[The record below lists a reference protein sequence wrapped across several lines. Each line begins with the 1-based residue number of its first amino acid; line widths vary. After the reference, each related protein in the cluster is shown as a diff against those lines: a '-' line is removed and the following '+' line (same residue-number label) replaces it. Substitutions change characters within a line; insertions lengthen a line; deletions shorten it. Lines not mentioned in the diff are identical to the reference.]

1 MNPEVSGLEPQSK
14 KEVKT
19 EGHKIQLK
27 FCFKNKRKA
36 FKKHAHIVQ
45 GEPFSW
51 GVKIKNIDNKPT
63 PPSKIVLGHIQDLN
77 EKFFQSMEEE
87 ELFVRALNPGE
98 EIYVN
103 VDTTTI
109 FLEGMQWAQIDII
122 PNDKNVHFETYQ
134 FDDHHQLIKLYS
146 NCEEDE
152 NSWMDTIYIQK
163 KMELLQSRTNNY
175 ILLLTALTVWESLF
189 GIKATV
195 KNFFEIISLGLLKV
209 SAFIAWCL
217 KFIQQDIEADKL

>member
-1 MNPEVSGLEPQSK
+1 MNSETSALESK
-14 KEVKT
+14 SQKKWETKI
-19 EGHKIQLK
+19 HKIQFK
-27 FCFKNKRKA
+27 FCFENKRKL
-36 FKKHAHIVQ
+36 FKKHSHIVQ

-63 PPSKIVLGHIQDLN
+63 PPSRIVLAHIQDVN
-77 EKFFQSMEEE
+77 DKFFLSMEKDEI
-87 ELFVRALNPGE
+87 FVRALNPNE

-103 VDTTTI
+103 IDTGTI
-109 FLEGMQWAQIDII
+109 FLEGMQWAKINII
-122 PNDKNVHFETYQ
+122 PNDEDVHFETYQ
-134 FDDHHQLIKLYS
+134 FDDQHQLTILYTD
-146 NCEEDE
+146 CEEEE

-195 KNFFEIISLGLLKV
+195 KNFFEMISFCLLKI
-209 SAFIAWCL
+209 SEFIVWCL
-217 KFIQQDIEADKL
+217 KFIQ

>member
-1 MNPEVSGLEPQSK
+1 MNPESAELEPKSQK
-14 KEVKT
+14 KVKT
-19 EGHKIQLK
+19 ESHKIQLK
-27 FCFKNKRKA
+27 FCFENKRKT

-63 PPSKIVLGHIQDLN
+63 PPSKIVSAHIQDLN
-77 EKFFQSMEEE
+77 DKFFLSMEQD
-87 ELFVRALNPGE
+87 ELFVRALNPNE

-103 VDTTTI
+103 VDTGTI
-109 FLEGMQWAQIDII
+109 FLEGMQWAKIDIV
-122 PNDKNVHFETYQ
+122 PNDKKIHFETYQ
-134 FDDHHQLIKLYS
+134 FDDHHQLTNLYS
-146 NCEEDE
+146 DCEEEE

-195 KNFFEIISLGLLKV
+195 KNIFEMISLSLLKISEFLV
-209 SAFIAWCL
+209 WCL
-217 KFIQQDIEADKL
+217 KFIQ